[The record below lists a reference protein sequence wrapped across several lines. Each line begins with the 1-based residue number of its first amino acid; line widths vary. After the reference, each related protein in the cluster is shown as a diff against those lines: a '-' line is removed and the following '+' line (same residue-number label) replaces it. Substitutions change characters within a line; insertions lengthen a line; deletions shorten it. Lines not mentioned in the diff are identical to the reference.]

1 MRCLNSFLLLTIN
14 SLVKGSSLKN
24 NIAVYHHFL
33 DGLISDTVSNN
44 HENPYFLA
52 NDVPVITSKSNS
64 FFTELEEFGDFH
76 AIEDYEE
83 NLYEFLVYVDS
94 KPLSKRNEYYHD
106 FSTVAWKSFLL

>member
-1 MRCLNSFLLLTIN
+1 MHKNYVRQ
-14 SLVKGSSLKN
+14 SSGY
-24 NIAVYHHFL
+24 A
-33 DGLISDTVSNN
+33 G
-44 HENPYFLA
+44 YFLA